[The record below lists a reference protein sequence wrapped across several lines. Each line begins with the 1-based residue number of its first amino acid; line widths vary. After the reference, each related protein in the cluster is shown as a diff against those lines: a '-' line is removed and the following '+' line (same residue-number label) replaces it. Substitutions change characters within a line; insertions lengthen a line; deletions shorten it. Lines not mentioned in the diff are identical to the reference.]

1 MKFIK
6 ENFPLVVIL
15 ILCIYM
21 AILGF
26 LVIEQTPPTRTE
38 FAEMISQTNTTAVFA
53 TNDGHLFAAEVGV
66 LLELYTDYI
75 IVFDTNKTADRTDD
89 EILSVSKLIE

>member
-6 ENFPLVVIL
+6 ENFPIVVIL
-15 ILCIYM
+15 MLCIYM

-38 FAEMISQTNTTAVFA
+38 FAEMISQTNTTAVFI
-53 TNDGHLFAAEVGV
+53 TEDGHIFAAEVGE

-75 IVFDTNKTADRTDD
+75 IVFDTNKTTDRTDD
-89 EILSVSKLIE
+89 VILSVSKLIK

>member
-6 ENFPLVVIL
+6 ENFPIVVIL
-15 ILCIYM
+15 MLCIYM

-38 FAEMISQTNTTAVFA
+38 CAEMVSQTNTTAVFI
-53 TNDGHLFAAEVGV
+53 TEDGNLFIADVGE
-66 LLELYTDYI
+66 LLELYGDYI
-75 IVFDTNKTADRTDD
+75 IIFDTCGTADRTDD
-89 EILSVSKLIE
+89 IILSISKEVR

>member
-6 ENFPLVVIL
+6 ENFPIVVIL
-15 ILCIYM
+15 MLCIYM

-38 FAEMISQTNTTAVFA
+38 FAEMISQTNTTAVFI
-53 TNDGHLFAAEVGV
+53 TEDGHLFVAEVGE
-66 LLELYTDYI
+66 LLELYEDYV
-75 IVFDTNKTADRTDD
+75 IVFDTCGTADRTDD
-89 EILSVSKLIE
+89 IILSISKEIK